1 MIKLFFSFKIFFHF
15 FNVLVIFI
23 YLFPGSIVGWLLYN
37 DLSTQPNITA
47 DFKSDIIDISS
58 NHFYTFFILSFLGIV
73 SYLQDKK
80 LNLIII
86 YLFLI
91 SIILELIHIFL
102 PQRTFQYED
111 LLGNVIAVLSVFLI
125 YKIFNKKKFNEKN

>member
-1 MIKLFFSFKIFFHF
+1 MNKLFYSSKIFFHF
-15 FNVLVIFI
+15 INILVIFI
-23 YLFPGSIVGWLLYN
+23 YLFPGSIVGWFLYN

-47 DFKSDIIDISS
+47 DFKSDLIDISS

-91 SIILELIHIFL
+91 SIIVELLHIFI

-111 LLGNVIAVLSVFLI
+111 LFGNVTAVLSVFLI
-125 YKIFNKKKFNEKN
+125 YKTLKLKKFNEKN